1 MKTDNAN
8 IYEIMWIEKDMNCA
22 AVSCQHKVL
31 LKFLSKTDVESVLL
45 PLQWN
50 ELQKDMS
57 NVICVLL
64 LIFLGLYFIPN
75 SNSSIPFDTVP
86 VSDIKNDDYD
96 ASTDEDSKSPEVT
109 IEAGMNENLNNLKIS
124 VVCILKS
131 SSRQK

>member
-1 MKTDNAN
+1 MD
-8 IYEIMWIEKDMNCA
+8 CA

-50 ELQKDMS
+50 ELQKGMS
-57 NVICVLL
+57 NVIWVLL

-86 VSDIKNDDYD
+86 VSDITNDDYD
-96 ASTDEDSKSPEVT
+96 ASTDDDSKSPEVK
-109 IEAGMNENLNNLKIS
+109 IEAGMNENLNNLKIN
-124 VVCILKS
+124 VVCFFFKS
-131 SSRQK
+131 SFRQK